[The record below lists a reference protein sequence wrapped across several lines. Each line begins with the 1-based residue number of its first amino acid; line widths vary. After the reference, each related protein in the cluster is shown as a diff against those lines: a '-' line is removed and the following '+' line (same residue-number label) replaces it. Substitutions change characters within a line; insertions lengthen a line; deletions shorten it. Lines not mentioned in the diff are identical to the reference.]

1 MIVEGSKKKVTD
13 LVYEAPIDIPLGN
26 EGEEN
31 DEDNNDDTNDVNE
44 EQKQNEMD
52 IESGQHIINSDT
64 TTEQK
69 RFITDIGK
77 SQYKS
82 TDSVFNVNEDNESN
96 QEPALKK
103 KLKLG
108 VILRLIFHQRKYQV
122 TTTTTTTIETPR

>member
-82 TDSVFNVNEDNESN
+82 TDSVSNVNEDNESN
-96 QEPALKK
+96 QEPATKK
-103 KLKLG
+103 N
-108 VILRLIFHQRKYQV
+108 
-122 TTTTTTTIETPR
+122 